1 MEEGYTKDKDSIGVE
16 LLHYVNSLIEPLA
29 NESIGRS
36 AISENTAQNEFNSG
50 GRKSISK
57 LEKESGPE
65 TWVVGVDAVDD
76 LRDIIKL
83 IKREIEGGADSE
95 RHAITMLSEWN
106 TVNTKL
112 IPLWNIST
120 DNIEIQSLIVQVLF
134 WLTMPPDESWRS
146 FHSKT
151 MKCRAYLKNMQRVKF
166 SLCSTPFWREVIV
179 LYRKLKEVIK
189 SRGFLKE
196 DKDGIRC
203 REEQISHLKEVD
215 NMNSGEEASG
225 EGQGAESNDFL
236 AENDETAENNEMKME
251 RLERLEMIR
260 DLRDEIIAI
269 NERAEKRFK
278 QYKSRV
284 GMIKGLLI
292 QALKIQDPTI
302 AESLASFGVRSV
314 HLLLVCCLVRGGVL
328 EIIQDDSRLLS
339 NDQNEEYVMW
349 DSEATAP
356 WRILEYVYGLICNIQ
371 PIDFVNELFGLK
383 SKLSETEIFKNSLIE
398 KMKSIKRSSS
408 SGFTSNSLMN
418 RHSRFNPELARR
430 RIKEN
435 NGGTTS
441 QVANSKRVSMQ
452 RVSKYRH
459 DFDVDEIYEYIDIFI
474 GAMQSTGGSIHCL
487 EMYGYPTIE
496 GAMGSIDGVESQC
509 YSDVIQTMGE
519 FLDNF
524 FNLEFPKLLEKIFT
538 ILRGGGDKHT
548 VWDVSRLISLMT
560 WVLAYKRSVFFEVT
574 KSEKDEEVIKGELTR
589 LLMETRY
596 LLDTKENMAIDFIYS
611 TIKLHARERLL
622 KNKSHKVARVAIRCL
637 NEQLKII
644 HLVAN
649 SEDEA
654 IRGLGTSLIAFIIR
668 LDVMNCLAWILKHYT
683 KTSHHPE
690 LFLYS
695 IETSNRLIKL
705 FTKLGGE
712 TLVSTRRRRRDRPM
726 EMKDYN
732 EEEEECE
739 YEERQT
745 GFNESYYS
753 EKVKMMSLD
762 EMMGDFCD
770 GRVVSNLMLLVQ
782 NYSTNHSNINWHT
795 ARLARKII
803 TTRPPGEVSKVGE
816 DGREEPF
823 KQLFCGLF
831 FQLSYFITF
840 SQILSD
846 KSFLSHSSTDKG
858 AQDIVLLSRHVIHT
872 FWEVARI
879 NQFVFV
885 ELLFSKNS
893 ARGLGLADPERLRSI
908 FTDYEEGVD
917 AAIVTRMDVTG
928 EEDVFEA
935 RSFVKNQM
943 NKEKQA
949 ASNWSKEDDEE
960 LLALYAQYEGNPK
973 CISII
978 ASLMSD
984 MKTERSVKKRLRD
997 LGKLGSDEGRMDQ
1010 DECDGDAAQVAIN
1023 ADLVSGMVGFSNMHS
1038 EERTDEGVGFDPS
1051 VVLKELLGILEESLS
1066 TREIFGDGQFGEI
1079 PVEFPSSLPTS
1090 LLTDPNYRL
1099 ILSSMGL
1106 KEPKAEDG
1114 LWMVP
1119 KGLSVEKYEES
1130 ISLFRE
1136 YMDKDVFEL
1145 AEMLGQIQGEGSS
1158 SSETG
1163 SQNWRF
1169 SAKALKST
1177 IQDFM
1182 EDSGLSGGISQVLD
1196 ADFPVDNGLL
1206 HLISSELKVVLD
1218 KNSHGDSWQ
1227 RTEQE
1232 DLYFCLSQA
1241 RLDGLGVRADFGRVY
1256 ESQTMSKLLHLLG
1269 FKKSTVSSDVDFM
1282 VHLDR
1287 GVSKE
1292 SLGSSEPR
1300 GDRMYSLFDEEDGGD
1315 DVGGPSGQSSAR
1327 GWVLDYERLSL
1338 GEFRQRSKLFCDLV
1352 METADISARIGKE
1365 LKRVD
1370 TFSKKMISQI
1380 CRGVY
1385 DLRRSCRDSRFLR
1398 MLISKL
1404 DGYLQSSGEG
1414 GDPDFVIGAYGSEDS
1429 SGVEDQY
1436 VGQIMESLMGQRDDE
1451 SGGWSIRRFIE
1462 GYTFDRIRE
1471 LRELLSRLDDLE
1483 IPELRQFTES
1493 VTGKK
1498 LKVSKERVRS
1508 VSRSSSKRTARRV
1521 DDENA
1526 VKEDSDDGD
1535 DSMEQSMGADI
1546 LDGAIPYMIDEGDDR
1561 WRKDWERLE
1570 REMRNVGSESLFEDE
1585 EERHVRADLIP
1596 DELFGD
1602 SE

>member
-36 AISENTAQNEFNSG
+36 AISENTAQNEFNLG
-50 GRKSISK
+50 GRKSIPK
-57 LEKESGPE
+57 LEKESGSE

-112 IPLWNIST
+112 IPLWSIST

-134 WLTMPPDESWRS
+134 WLTMPPDESWRL

-151 MKCRAYLKNMQRVKF
+151 MKCRAYLKNMQKVKF

-203 REEQISHLKEVD
+203 REEQISHLKELD
-215 NMNSGEEASG
+215 NMNSEEDTSG

-236 AENDETAENNEMKME
+236 AENDEAAENNEIKME

-278 QYKSRV
+278 QYKSRI

-292 QALKIQDPTI
+292 QVLKIQDPTI
-302 AESLASFGVRSV
+302 AESLASFGVS
-314 HLLLVCCLVRGGVL
+314 GVL
-328 EIIQDDSRLLS
+328 EIIQDDNRLLS
-339 NDQNEEYVMW
+339 NDQSEEYVMW

-398 KMKSIKRSSS
+398 KMMSIKRSSS

-441 QVANSKRVSMQ
+441 QVTNSKRASMQ
-452 RVSKYRH
+452 RVSRYRH
-459 DFDVDEIYEYIDIFI
+459 DFDVDEIFEYIDIFI
-474 GAMQSTGGSIHCL
+474 GAMQSTGGSIHCI

-509 YSDVIQTMGE
+509 YSDIIQTMGE

-524 FNLEFPKLLEKIFT
+524 FNLEFPKLLEKILA
-538 ILRGGGDKHT
+538 ILRSGGDKHT
-548 VWDVSRLISLMT
+548 LWDVSRLISLMT

-574 KSEKDEEVIKGELTR
+574 KNEKDDEVIKGELTR
-589 LLMETRY
+589 LLMETKY

-712 TLVSTRRRRRDRPM
+712 AQVSTRRRRRDRPM
-726 EMKDYN
+726 DMKDYN
-732 EEEEECE
+732 EECE

-745 GFNESYYS
+745 GFNESHYS

-816 DGREEPF
+816 DGKEEPF
-823 KQLFCGLF
+823 MQLFCGLF

-846 KSFLSHSSTDKG
+846 KSFLSHSSKDKG

-879 NQFVFV
+879 NQFVFI

-935 RSFVKNQM
+935 RSFVKNKM
-943 NKEKQA
+943 NKEKQT

-960 LLALYAQYEGNPK
+960 LLALYAQYEDNSK

-997 LGKLGSDEGRMDQ
+997 LGKLGSDESRIDQ
-1010 DECDGDAAQVAIN
+1010 DEYDGDVAQVAIN
-1023 ADLVSGMVGFSNMHS
+1023 ADLVSGIVGFSNMHS

-1066 TREIFGDGQFGEI
+1066 TREIFGDSKFGEI

-1090 LLTDPNYRL
+1090 LLADPNYRL

-1114 LWMVP
+1114 LWVVP
-1119 KGLSVEKYEES
+1119 KGLSLEKYEES

-1136 YMDKDVFEL
+1136 YMDRDAFEL
-1145 AEMLGQIQGEGSS
+1145 NEMLGQIQGGGPSNGES
-1158 SSETG
+1158 G
-1163 SQNWRF
+1163 SQNWKF
-1169 SAKALKST
+1169 SAKTLKST

-1182 EDSGLSGGISQVLD
+1182 EDSGLSGEISQVLD
-1196 ADFPVDNGLL
+1196 AEFPVDNGLL
-1206 HLISSELKVVLD
+1206 HLISSELNVVLD

-1227 RTEQE
+1227 RTEPE
-1232 DLYFCLSQA
+1232 DLYFCLSQS
-1241 RLDGLGVRADFGRVY
+1241 RLDGLGLRANFERVY

-1292 SLGSSEPR
+1292 PLSSSGPSS
-1300 GDRMYSLFDEEDGGD
+1300 DLVYSLFEEDDGD
-1315 DVGGPSGQSSAR
+1315 DVGDPLERSSAR
-1327 GWVLDYERLSL
+1327 GWVLDFERLSL

-1352 METADISARIGKE
+1352 METADVSARIGKE

-1385 DLRRSCRDSRFLR
+1385 DLRRSCKDSRFLR
-1398 MLISKL
+1398 TLISKL

-1414 GDPDFVIGAYGSEDS
+1414 DDPDFVIGAYRPEDS

-1436 VGQIMESLMGQRDDE
+1436 IGQIMESLMGQRDE

-1462 GYTFDRIRE
+1462 GYTFDRIKE

-1508 VSRSSSKRTARRV
+1508 VSRSNSKRAARRV
-1521 DDENA
+1521 DVENA
-1526 VKEDSDDGD
+1526 VEGDLDDGD
-1535 DSMEQSMGADI
+1535 YDMEQNVGTDI

-1561 WRKDWERLE
+1561 LRKDWEGLE
-1570 REMRNVGSESLFEDE
+1570 REMKNVGSESLFEDKE
-1585 EERHVRADLIP
+1585 ECQVRADLIP
-1596 DELFGD
+1596 DQLFGD